1 MTETY
6 QYNDWDYG
14 NGELVNSYRYTY
26 MYLYGNMIQRNQD
39 YYLEGWNDDY
49 MVVYTWE
56 EATHDGGEVTGVEYY
71 FESVGD
77 MFSVFGDILESG
89 GDGCVDCEGNLDNM
103 SGYLLGHVDEALGG
117 ELTYDISEDAL
128 IAWEQ
133 NYGSF
138 YFQFRDDNGNTM
150 FDIGETYAV
159 SLEDGPNGEMHVVSF
174 EGFLYDLDF
183 QMFWTEAYNF
193 EFYPNDYETD
203 EVWIFDGGGTPP
215 GWELFQWG
223 NASMGVTENM
233 GMYEYSN
240 ALTFV
245 QGDAWSGGGF
255 NFPSLDIGNIWMEG
269 GALMFWMWSDPNV
282 PTLRLQFEDGVGK
295 VGMHF
300 EPVQER
306 WMASIQF
313 FV

>member
-1 MTETY
+1 MITSLGQRYNVDGQNGWRDESLRTMEYSQDTLRTNTY
-6 QYNDWDYG
+6 QYNDWNNG
-14 NGELVNSYRYTY
+14 NGELVNDYRYRY
-26 MYLYGNMIQRNQD
+26 FYLYGNMIQTNLD
-39 YYLEGWNDDY
+39 FYGVTDWYEDALN
-49 MVVYTWE
+49 VYTWE

-128 IAWEQ
+128 LAWEQ

-183 QMFWTEAYNF
+183 QMFWMEAYNF
-193 EFYPNDYETD
+193 EFYP
-203 EVWIFDGGGTPP
+203 I
-215 GWELFQWG
+215 
-223 NASMGVTENM
+223 S
-233 GMYEYSN
+233 
-240 ALTFV
+240 
-245 QGDAWSGGGF
+245 
-255 NFPSLDIGNIWMEG
+255 
-269 GALMFWMWSDPNV
+269 
-282 PTLRLQFEDGVGK
+282 
-295 VGMHF
+295 
-300 EPVQER
+300 
-306 WMASIQF
+306 F
-313 FV
+313 FVRKSLNCSST